1 MLKIIDTQTDNWVMY
16 DSKRNPFNVDTS
28 QRLRANSTQVE
39 VSASGDLDFFSN
51 GFKLHGADGEINGSG
66 SNYIY
71 MAFGQS
77 LVGSN
82 NVPCTAR

>member
-1 MLKIIDTQTDNWVMY
+1 MKDNKRPGYNVTDDILYPNGNYAEGHGGDIDI
-16 DSKRNPFNVDTS
+16 
-28 QRLRANSTQVE
+28 L
-39 VSASGDLDFFSN
+39 SN
-51 GFKLHGADGEINGSG
+51 GFKTRTTANNTNQSG
-66 SNYIY
+66 STFIY

>member
-1 MLKIIDTQTDNWVMY
+1 LLPSSSGTENTGDRID
-16 DSKRNPFNVDTS
+16 
-28 QRLRANSTQVE
+28 L
-39 VSASGDLDFFSN
+39 LSN
-51 GFKLHGADGEINGSG
+51 GFKIRINSDGVNDNNST
-66 SNYIY
+66 YIY